1 MDNNLDALVYVYTT
15 ILAPLVYPS
24 RVTVYDPRVN
34 LPPRNAALKYAALK
48 YAALKYAALKYAA
61 LKYAALKYAAN
72 LSHPCDNRTTPFG
85 FAAGPPLPLSRRHS
99 AVSCA
104 RSLHPGEGNAGAYV
118 STTEVLERLAHF
130 ALCVVLLVGL
140 ALFAGYTI
148 HPRRLPPPARPQLP
162 SPLPPPSIPHR
173 PPSMSR

>member
-1 MDNNLDALVYVYTT
+1 MVDNNLDALVYVYTT

-24 RVTVYDPRVN
+24 RVAAVYDPRVN
-34 LPPRNAALKYAALK
+34 LPPRNPALKYAAI
-48 YAALKYAALKYAA
+48 
-61 LKYAALKYAAN
+61 
-72 LSHPCDNRTTPFG
+72 LSHRCDNRTTPFG

-148 HPRRLPPPARPQLP
+148 HPPPAA
-162 SPLPPPSIPHR
+162 SAGPPAASIATAAALDPAPAAINVSLTSCDR
-173 PPSMSR
+173 